1 MKRVKRNCP
10 NPEKVQII
18 SLDMTK
24 YDEIEQVTRNV
35 VEDLEGKGMGLDI
48 VVENAG
54 ISMRCDFK
62 DYNFNNHL
70 AMFDVNV
77 NGPYR
82 HIQCFL

>member
-1 MKRVKRNCP
+1 
-10 NPEKVQII
+10 
-18 SLDMTK
+18 MTK

>member
-1 MKRVKRNCP
+1 
-10 NPEKVQII
+10 
-18 SLDMTK
+18 MTK

-82 HIQCFL
+82 HIQCFLIYFVHLLSHIFDQQKLNRL